1 MSQAD
6 PHGDSRPPADLSG
19 AGALVIIPTYDE
31 RDNLPRLIAAVHE
44 VVPQVHV
51 LVVDDNS
58 PDGTGQLADEIAARD
73 PRVHTLHRAGKM
85 GLGTAYIAGFR
96 WALERDYRFVFEMDA
111 DFSHQPKYLPELLAA
126 TADADLVLGCRYI
139 PGGGTEDWT
148 WFRRFVSKGGN
159 LYARTVMGLPFR
171 DLTGGF
177 KCFRRSVLETID
189 LSAVASKGY
198 AFQIELTYRTHL
210 AGFRIAE
217 VPIVFP
223 DRRVGQS
230 KMSGRIVRE
239 AMINVVKLRLSRKLR
254 RDARAT
260 KQGAAQ

>member
-1 MSQAD
+1 MSDQPNASPSLD
-6 PHGDSRPPADLSG
+6 G
-19 AGALVIIPTYDE
+19 AGTLIIVPTYDE
-31 RDNLPRLIAAVHE
+31 RENLPLLLTAIHE
-44 VVPQVHV
+44 VLPAVHV

-58 PDGTGQLADEIAARD
+58 PDGTGRIADEIAARD
-73 PRVHTLHRAGKM
+73 GRVHVLHRPGKQ
-85 GLGTAYIAGFR
+85 GLGTAYIQGFR
-96 WALERDYRFVFEMDA
+96 WALARDFQYVFEMDA
-111 DFSHQPKYLPELLAA
+111 DFSHQPKYLPELLRAA
-126 TADADLVLGCRYI
+126 ASADLVLGCRYM

-148 WFRRFVSKGGN
+148 LLRKLVSKGGN

-177 KCFRRSVLETID
+177 KCFRRRVLETID
-189 LSAVASKGY
+189 LDAVTSKGY

-239 AMINVVKLRLSRKLR
+239 AMINVVKLRFNK
-254 RDARAT
+254 AR
-260 KQGAAQ
+260 